1 MDILQMPGEVPGF
14 ASLHIFPGHVKG
26 NMGGIGLGGSGHQHR
41 RISQGDPGFRHAQLQ
56 GHFHAGVDNGN
67 DLKTVSIK
75 KGEPFNLIDA
85 DFLVPSLETKG
96 YRPKKTEELYSDADA
111 EKDEI
116 TLKFIPYFAFANRG
130 TSEMLVWILRDYL

>member
-1 MDILQMPGEVPGF
+1 MSVVLVQSNPRVHENAGRLAVTRGPLVYCLE
-14 ASLHIFPGHVKG
+14 
-26 NMGGIGLGGSGHQHR
+26 
-41 RISQGDPGFRHAQLQ
+41 
-56 GHFHAGVDNGN
+56 GVDNGN